1 MRKGVKNSYG
11 REKLRIFFG
20 KGVAV
25 WLCCFVVVLFVF
37 AAIFAPVLTNYSP
50 TEMSLTEQLAGPSG
64 EHLLG
69 TDELGRDLLTRIL
82 YGARISMVTSILASC
97 IAAALG
103 IILGLLAGYFD
114 GVVSQVIMRFT
125 DAQLSIPPLILTMV
139 LAALFKGGIVGVSIV
154 VGISMVPTYVRVL
167 YGMVL
172 SVKEND
178 YVVAAWLVGQNNS
191 KILLKHILPNCFPS
205 LIVVYTMNLGNA
217 IIMEASLSYLGLG
230 ITAPTPAWGSMVSEG
245 YKFLRSDPIIAV
257 LPGLCVLLVV
267 IAFNIIGDGFR
278 DSLDP
283 RLRGKL

>member
-1 MRKGVKNSYG
+1 MRKETKNSYG

-20 KGVAV
+20 KGISV
-25 WLCCFVVVLFVF
+25 WLCSFVILLFVF
-37 AAIFAPVLTNYSP
+37 AAVFAPVLTPYSP
-50 TEMSLTEQLAGPSG
+50 TEMSLTKQLAEPSG

-114 GVVSQVIMRFT
+114 GAVSQVIMRIT

-139 LAALFKGGIVGVSIV
+139 LAALFSGGIVGVSIV

-178 YVVAAWLVGQNNS
+178 YVVAARLVGQNNS